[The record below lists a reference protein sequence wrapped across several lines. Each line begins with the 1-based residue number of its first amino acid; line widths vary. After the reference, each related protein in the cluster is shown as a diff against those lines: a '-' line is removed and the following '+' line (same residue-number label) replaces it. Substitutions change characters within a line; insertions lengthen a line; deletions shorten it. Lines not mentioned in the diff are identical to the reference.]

1 MNGNRE
7 MIERA
12 IHEVRRTYQHDFR
25 HAYREMVL
33 RISELERVIRDL
45 KTVDRAAGAP
55 VTDPLVVTTVST
67 TYTVLTTDDVVLCD
81 TTGGAFTVTLYAATS
96 GGSVSIK
103 NIGASAL
110 TIDGDGAETID
121 GSLTQILSLYDAA
134 DLVSDGSNWFIV

>member
-1 MNGNRE
+1 MTVNNRMLSE
-7 MIERA
+7 AVNAVSRRRSEIGVLVRDIIYRIAAIER
-12 IHEVRRTYQHDFR
+12 D
-25 HAYREMVL
+25 L
-33 RISELERVIRDL
+33 RDL
-45 KTVDRAAGAP
+45 KTKETLSGATTAA
-55 VTDPLVVTTVST
+55 PLTVTTVST